1 MGKKFSEAV
10 LTCDLKKS
18 AVIFLIFLKADKHQF
33 NSILFHVIFNHDFDL
48 AADIPVEQELDHFVF
63 ILKIIIESRADH
75 MSTIRDHFDGYLLKR
90 HGKHKCPK
98 AVVSQPKTT
107 LSAKCRGL
115 FTFIGIMSKQE
126 KRCAGVVSYYMSG
139 NSIS

>member
-1 MGKKFSEAV
+1 MRQRLRSDQIAGHFLHGMSGENTEKSLFTVMGKKFSEAV

-33 NSILFHVIFNHDFDL
+33 NSFLFHVIFNHDFDL

-98 AVVSQPKTT
+98 AVCQ
-107 LSAKCRGL
+107 
-115 FTFIGIMSKQE
+115 
-126 KRCAGVVSYYMSG
+126 
-139 NSIS
+139 